1 MATKKSIHPKIG
13 SQMRRKNTGIENRYL
28 IYDFNP
34 KIIDEETF
42 NKVNTHK
49 GIEGIILS
57 DAEGVPIKSTFN
69 EEEKTYFYTTSAS
82 MFVKKCRNVVKELI
96 EEDLTFIRIRTKLN
110 EIMIAPENDF
120 IFIVVQNPAANN

>member
-1 MATKKSIHPKIG
+1 MSA
-13 SQMRRKNTGIENRYL
+13 
-28 IYDFNP
+28 
-34 KIIDEETF
+34 IIEETF

-57 DAEGVPIKSTFN
+57 DSEGVPIKSTFN
-69 EEEKTYFYTTSAS
+69 EDEKTYFYTTSAS
-82 MFVKKCRNVVKELI
+82 MFEKKCRNVAKELI

>member
-1 MATKKSIHPKIG
+1 MSA
-13 SQMRRKNTGIENRYL
+13 
-28 IYDFNP
+28 
-34 KIIDEETF
+34 IIEETF

-49 GIEGIILS
+49 GIEGIILA

-69 EEEKTYFYTTSAS
+69 EEEKTYYYSTSAS

-110 EIMIAPENDF
+110 EIMIAPEDNF
-120 IFIVVQNPAANN
+120 ILIVVQNPAANA

>member
-1 MATKKSIHPKIG
+1 MSA
-13 SQMRRKNTGIENRYL
+13 
-28 IYDFNP
+28 
-34 KIIDEETF
+34 IIEETF

-57 DAEGVPIKSTFN
+57 DSEGVPIKSTFN
-69 EEEKTYFYTTSAS
+69 EEEKTYYYTTSAS
-82 MFVKKCRNVVKELI
+82 MFVKKCRNIVKELI